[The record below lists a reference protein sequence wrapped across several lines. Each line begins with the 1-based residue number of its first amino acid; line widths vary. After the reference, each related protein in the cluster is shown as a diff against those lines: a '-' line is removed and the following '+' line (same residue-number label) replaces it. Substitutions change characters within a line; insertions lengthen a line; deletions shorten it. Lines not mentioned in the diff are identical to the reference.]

1 MHNLSFILS
10 NQEIANPDPKW
21 NEKFGA
27 ELIFWVIVRKMENDK
42 PIKGIEYSAYPE
54 LAEKLADKFGLDAEK
69 NFGEHKT
76 QIIHRTG
83 FVAVAEPSV
92 VLKVGSCHSKIAYEI
107 SQWYLDKIKK
117 SLPIW
122 KKIVY

>member
-10 NQEIANPDPKW
+10 SQEIANPDPKW

-27 ELIFWVIVRKMENDK
+27 ELIFWGIVRKMENDK

-54 LAEKLADKFGLDAEK
+54 LAENLVDKFALEAEE

-76 QIIHRTG
+76 QIIHRIG
-83 FVAVAEPSV
+83 FVAVTEPSV
-92 VLKVGSCHSKIAYEI
+92 VLKVGSCHSKVAYEV

>member
-27 ELIFWVIVRKMENDK
+27 ELIFWGIVRKMENDK

-54 LAEKLADKFGLDAEK
+54 LAEKLAYKFALEAEK
-69 NFGEHKT
+69 SFGEHKT
-76 QIIHRTG
+76 QIIHRIG
-83 FVAVAEPSV
+83 FVGVTEPSV
-92 VLKVGSCHSKIAYEI
+92 ILKVGSCHSEVAYNV